1 MQYLPGRMGGHP
13 VYESARCI
21 WRWRHE
27 LMRVTAIA
35 ELRALLTLG
44 LTVRVFPKTNDFLL
58 AVAQC
63 SRLNMLGYRGTKG

>member
-1 MQYLPGRMGGHP
+1 
-13 VYESARCI
+13 
-21 WRWRHE
+21 
-27 LMRVTAIA
+27 MRVTAIA